1 MNNLTADMNRT
12 ECNRLYA
19 DLLRLRENKMMAEL
33 GKQDLFF
40 MLTVICNRQDAN
52 REWIFDRC
60 REVEQRPDFNLDLW
74 AREHYKSTIITFAK
88 SIQDIVEDSDVTI
101 GLFSHTRPIAK
112 AFLRQIMAEF
122 ETNEFMKDLYPD
134 VLFREP
140 RREARKWSEDGGIVV
155 KRRANPKEATIE
167 AWGLVDGQPTSKHFD
182 ILLYDDI
189 VTLESV
195 TTPEQMK
202 KTTTAWE
209 ISLNLGRDGGKI
221 RYAGTRYH
229 FNDTYSVMLKRGSAT
244 PRIYPATDD
253 GTMGGRPVLIS
264 QESLGQKRR
273 DMGSYTFS
281 CQMLLNP
288 VEDSAMG
295 FKRAWIMRY
304 MTMPDPRTLNIYLL
318 VDPAGEKKKNS
329 DYTVMAAVGLGAD
342 HNFYLLDGVRARM
355 NLTERTSRLFQLHRK
370 WKPKA
375 VGYEKYG
382 MQADIQH
389 IEEVQEQINYRFKI
403 IPLGGQMP
411 KNDRIR
417 KLVPVHETGRFRY
430 PPKLPFMDE
439 NGVMQDFVQQYLDD
453 EYDAFPVAVH
463 DDMLDCIARIL
474 DEELRAD
481 FPAEKLA
488 RKMYGAGLRR
498 RKTGLPNF

>member
-1 MNNLTADMNRT
+1 MNNLTAGLSRMR
-12 ECNRLYA
+12 CNQLYEK
-19 DLLRLRENKMMAEL
+19 LLRSNDVEAMREL
-33 GKQDLFF
+33 GRQDLFF
-40 MLTVICNRQDAN
+40 LLTVVMNRQDVN
-52 REWIFDRC
+52 REWLFLRC
-60 REVEQRPDFNLDLW
+60 REVEVSADFNLDLW
-74 AREHYKSTIITFAK
+74 AREHYKSTIITFAM
-88 SIQDIVEDSDVTI
+88 SIQDILSNPDVTI

-122 ETNEFMKDLYPD
+122 EKNEFMKMLYPD
-134 VLFREP
+134 VLFAEP

-182 ILLYDDI
+182 VLLYDDI

-195 TTPEQMK
+195 TTPEQIK

-229 FNDTYSVMLKRGSAT
+229 FNDTYSVMLKRGSAV
-244 PRIYPATDD
+244 PRVYAATDD
-253 GTMGGRPVLIS
+253 GTMGGKPVLIS
-264 QESLGQKRR
+264 HESLAQKRR

-295 FKRAWIMRY
+295 FKLDWIRRY
-304 MTMPDPRTLNIYLL
+304 VAVPDSKLLNIYLL
-318 VDPAGEKKKNS
+318 VDPANEKKKTN
-329 DYTVMAAVGLGAD
+329 DFTVMLAVGLGAD
-342 HNFYLLDGVRARM
+342 GNFYLLDGVRARL

-382 MQADIQH
+382 MQSDISH
-389 IEEVQEQINYRFKI
+389 IEEKQEEISYRFKI
-403 IPLGGQMP
+403 IPLGGQMS

-417 KLVPVHETGRFRY
+417 RMVPIYETGRWFL
-430 PPKLPFMDE
+430 PLKLPFMDE
-439 NGVMQDFVQQYLDD
+439 NGQVQDFVQQYVDD
-453 EYDAFPVAVH
+453 EYTAFPVAVH
-463 DDMLDCIARIL
+463 DDMMDCQSRIH
-474 DEELRAD
+474 DEDLKAE
-481 FPAEKLA
+481 FPADGESTRYKSHVA
-488 RKMYGAGLRR
+488 NR
-498 RKTGLPNF
+498 RKRY